1 MDKVSEFF
9 GKFKDQFN
17 GFWSTLDLTK
27 KIAFGAVGVLI
38 AIALGALLTMSPS
51 DTKEYLFTGL
61 SDSDKNDIASYL
73 KKNGVDDYI
82 LDNNGIKVDPKRVLE
97 LRVKLASEGLPAG
110 GTVGWEKFDSQDFTR
125 TEFEQHIHKLR
136 AIQGELQ
143 RTIMSVKGIASA
155 RVHLVTPQKSLFV
168 EDTKEPTASVY
179 IKTKRGSQIDNVQIR
194 GIVHMVSSAVEGL
207 NPSNITIIDH
217 EGKLLTAVESKDPT
231 TKLTNERLKHRRTL
245 QKELEQKIKGIVGR
259 VVGPDRVEAKVDVEV
274 DFTKEKKT
282 ISDVDPDRTVAI
294 SVQTNDQKI
303 SGNGLNPTGIP
314 GAKSN
319 VPGEQEDIS
328 MATHSASST
337 RVNERTNFEVAK
349 TISEK
354 EMAVGNILRITAAVL
369 VDGGQPYPVDGSRPV
384 FEARTKEEM
393 AKIEELVKSAIGY
406 KDGRDSVKVHNMLFQ
421 LDPFQIQSIN
431 EEKKETQ
438 EYIST
443 LIISATVAVA
453 LVMFFALIVRPY
465 FRWLSYDPNRKK
477 EEAIV
482 EEFRPDLE
490 LGGTANVQVK
500 EDVPFE
506 KLTPSEQVHYLAKH
520 EPART
525 TEAIRMMLS
534 PHQS

>member
-1 MDKVSEFF
+1 VEKLNEFF
-9 GKFKDQFN
+9 DKFKNQFG
-17 GFWSTLDLTK
+17 GFWSSLDITK
-27 KIAFGAVGVLI
+27 KIAFGAVAVLLL
-38 AIALGALLTMSPS
+38 IALGALFTMSPKDS
-51 DTKEYLFTGL
+51 KEYLFTNL
-61 SDSDKNDIASYL
+61 SDTDRSDIVSYL
-73 KKNGVDDYI
+73 KKNGVTDYI
-82 LDNNGIKVDPKRVLE
+82 QDSNGIKVDPEKVLE

-143 RTIMSVKGIASA
+143 RTIMSVKGVSSA
-155 RVHLVTPQKSLFV
+155 RVHLVTPEKSLFT

-179 IKTKRGSQIDNVQIR
+179 IKTKRGSQLDNTQIR
-194 GIVHMVSSAVEGL
+194 GIVHMVSSAVEGMT
-207 NPSNITIIDH
+207 PSNVTIIDH

-274 DFTKEKKT
+274 DFTKEKQT

-303 SGNGLNPTGIP
+303 QGNGLNPTGIP

-319 VPGEQEDIS
+319 VPGEQENIS
-328 MATHSASST
+328 MATSSASST

-349 TISEK
+349 TLKEK
-354 EMAVGNILRITAAVL
+354 EMAVGDVMRITAAVL
-369 VDGGQPYPVDGSRPV
+369 VDGKQPYPVDGSQPQ
-384 FEARTKEEM
+384 FEARTVEEM
-393 AKIEELVKSAIGY
+393 KKIEELVRSAIGY
-406 KDGRDSVKVHNMLFQ
+406 KEGRDEVKVHNMLFQ
-421 LDPFQIQSIN
+421 LDPFQIQNIN

-443 LIISATVAVA
+443 LIVSATVAVA
-453 LVMFFALIVRPY
+453 LVLFFALIVRPY

-477 EEAIV
+477 DEAIV

-500 EDVPFE
+500 EDIPFE
-506 KLTPSEQVHYLAKH
+506 KLTPTEQVHYLAKH

-525 TEAIRMMLS
+525 TEAIRMLLS
-534 PHQS
+534 PHSG